1 MCLEYVNQLTDEE
14 LKEIYQLFLCEEDK
28 IVSLKIFRY
37 DDEILLE
44 GQIQFPEYEKE
55 YLDENPD
62 ATIVT
67 DNDYALSDYKV
78 KIYHHSG
85 SCKAI
90 YRKYM
95 LEKFGTDYAVDYL
108 INY

>member
-1 MCLEYVNQLTDEE
+1 MCLEYANMLTDEE
-14 LKEIYQLFLCEEDK
+14 LKEIYQLFLCEDER
-28 IVSLKIFRY
+28 IVCLDISRY
-37 DDEILLE
+37 DDEIILAGKIE
-44 GQIQFPEYEKE
+44 IPEFDEE
-55 YLDENPD
+55 YLSENPD
-62 ATIVT
+62 STIIT

-78 KIYHHSG
+78 KVYHHSG